1 MFVSVKGVEWNVYR
15 RYTEF
20 REFHRQ
26 LQKHVQEVSTFNF
39 PPKKAIGNK
48 VCAFYME
55 VALSSLFLFVELTSS
70 RREKAKIAGI
80 SKICN

>member
-1 MFVSVKGVEWNVYR
+1 MSVKGVEWNVYR

-26 LQKHVQEVSTFNF
+26 LQKHVQEVSAFNF

-48 VCAFYME
+48 VS
-55 VALSSLFLFVELTSS
+55 VIV
-70 RREKAKIAGI
+70 RGP
-80 SKICN
+80 